1 MALRQR
7 GLVRSRSEA
16 ADLIAAGRVTVNEQV
31 TLSRARLVSEDDALD
46 VSAGPRFVGR
56 GGYKLYAAL
65 NAFGIVV
72 AGKDCLDIGASTG
85 GFTDCLL
92 QAGARSVVAVDVGG
106 DQLAAELRSD
116 PRVRAL
122 EGIDIRSIGASDVGG
137 PFPLVVADVSFI
149 SLTAIAEAIAEM
161 TVFRG
166 EAVTLV
172 KPQFE
177 VGREAV
183 GRGVVRAAEARQA
196 AVQKAASA
204 LDQAGF
210 DTLSTMESPL
220 VGESGNREYFLW
232 LRRR

>member
-1 MALRQR
+1 
-7 GLVRSRSEA
+7 
-16 ADLIAAGRVTVNEQV
+16 
-31 TLSRARLVSEDDALD
+31 
-46 VSAGPRFVGR
+46 
-56 GGYKLYAAL
+56 
-65 NAFGIVV
+65 
-72 AGKDCLDIGASTG
+72 
-85 GFTDCLL
+85 
-92 QAGARSVVAVDVGG
+92 
-106 DQLAAELRSD
+106 
-116 PRVRAL
+116 
-122 EGIDIRSIGASDVGG
+122 
-137 PFPLVVADVSFI
+137 
-149 SLTAIAEAIAEM
+149 
-161 TVFRG
+161 G